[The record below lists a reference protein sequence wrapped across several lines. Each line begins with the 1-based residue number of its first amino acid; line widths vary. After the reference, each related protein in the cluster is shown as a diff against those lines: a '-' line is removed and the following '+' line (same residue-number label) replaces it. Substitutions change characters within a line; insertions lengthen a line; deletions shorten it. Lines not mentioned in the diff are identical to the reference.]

1 MSYAIAVCV
10 SPVCVI
16 PRSLCVKHT
25 TRVIQYHIL
34 SFCHFQELSFS
45 LALLSV
51 IRESSA
57 GAVLPHHVCC
67 TQKLC
72 VAHRSPLCQTKPN
85 SSVFAPPTSSLL
97 GTSSLGWWCQITHC
111 SRCWTDKHNMNI
123 NERQV
128 CKEFYQYNG
137 VAPRRR
143 DEITLSPHY
152 QRLIRVIGRGGPEE
166 RSLDVDKLRGAVGG
180 ELL

>member
-1 MSYAIAVCV
+1 MFPLSVSVPCSFCV
-10 SPVCVI
+10 
-16 PRSLCVKHT
+16 T
-25 TRVIQYHIL
+25 HIFV
-34 SFCHFQELSFS
+34 SFSIIFCHFVIFRSCLFRIS
-45 LALLSV
+45 LALLSF
-51 IRESSA
+51 IRVSSA
-57 GAVLPHHVCC
+57 GAVLPHHVCR

-72 VAHRSPLCQTKPN
+72 VVHRSPPLSDKTQLLSFCAPHLITSGDIFSRVVLPN
-85 SSVFAPPTSSLL
+85 YVLL
-97 GTSSLGWWCQITHC
+97 PLLP
-111 SRCWTDKHNMNI
+111 WTDKHNMNI

-143 DEITLSPHY
+143 GEITLSPHY
-152 QRLIRVIGRGGPEE
+152 QRLTRVIGRGGAEE

>member
-1 MSYAIAVCV
+1 MFPPSVSVPCSFCV
-10 SPVCVI
+10 
-16 PRSLCVKHT
+16 T
-25 TRVIQYHIL
+25 HIFV
-34 SFCHFQELSFS
+34 SFSIIFCHFANFRSCLFQW
-45 LALLSV
+45 LSV

-72 VAHRSPLCQTKPN
+72 VVHRSPPLSDKTQLLSFCAPHLITSGDIFSRVVLPN
-85 SSVFAPPTSSLL
+85 YVLL
-97 GTSSLGWWCQITHC
+97 PLLP
-111 SRCWTDKHNMNI
+111 WTDKHNMNNMNI

-128 CKEFYQYNG
+128 CKEFYQYNV

-143 DEITLSPHY
+143 GEITLSPHY
-152 QRLIRVIGRGGPEE
+152 QRLIRVIGRGGAEE

>member
-1 MSYAIAVCV
+1 MCV

-25 TRVIQYHIL
+25 TRVIQYHI
-34 SFCHFQELSFS
+34 CHFHELSFS
-45 LALLSV
+45 LTLLSV

-72 VAHRSPLCQTKPN
+72 VVHRSPPLSDKTQLLSFCAPHLITSGDIFSRVVLPN
-85 SSVFAPPTSSLL
+85 YVLL
-97 GTSSLGWWCQITHC
+97 PLLP
-111 SRCWTDKHNMNI
+111 WTDKHNMNI

-128 CKEFYQYNG
+128 CKEFYQYNV

-143 DEITLSPHY
+143 GEITLSPHY

-166 RSLDVDKLRGAVGG
+166 RSLDVDKLSGAVGG

>member
-1 MSYAIAVCV
+1 MFPPSVPCSFSLTHIFV
-10 SPVCVI
+10 SFSI
-16 PRSLCVKHT
+16 
-25 TRVIQYHIL
+25 I
-34 SFCHFQELSFS
+34 FCHFQELSIS
-45 LALLSV
+45 PALLSV
-51 IRESSA
+51 IRVSSA

-72 VAHRSPLCQTKPN
+72 VVHRSPPLSDKTQLLSFC
-85 SSVFAPPTSSLL
+85 APHLITSGDIFSRVVLPIYVLL
-97 GTSSLGWWCQITHC
+97 PLLP
-111 SRCWTDKHNMNI
+111 WTDKHNMNI

-128 CKEFYQYNG
+128 CKEFDQYNG

-143 DEITLSPHY
+143 GEITLSPHY

-166 RSLDVDKLRGAVGG
+166 RSLDVDKLRGALGG